1 MRYWV
6 WLTQLPYIGS
16 VSANRLLDKFGIPEA
31 IYNADREDLV
41 KITGI
46 NNRQIKSILTNR
58 KLDQADSIL
67 DNCEK
72 CGIFILTKQDKLYPD
87 RVKKYRDAPSI
98 LYYKGKI
105 REVKHT
111 VGIVG
116 ARRCTQDTKQFVAEL
131 TEKFVSDNHTIVSG
145 MAKGVDSYA
154 HTVCVNAGG
163 YTIAIL
169 GNGLDLCYPSEHVKL
184 MQAIEEKGLLLS
196 EYPPGTRPTR
206 YSFPMRNRLISAWSD
221 ELVVVQAGKGS
232 GALITAD
239 YTRKYNKSVCFY

>member
-1 MRYWV
+1 
-6 WLTQLPYIGS
+6 
-16 VSANRLLDKFGIPEA
+16 
-31 IYNADREDLV
+31 
-41 KITGI
+41 
-46 NNRQIKSILTNR
+46 
-58 KLDQADSIL
+58 
-67 DNCEK
+67 
-72 CGIFILTKQDKLYPD
+72 
-87 RVKKYRDAPSI
+87 
-98 LYYKGKI
+98 
-105 REVKHT
+105 
-111 VGIVG
+111 
-116 ARRCTQDTKQFVAEL
+116 
-131 TEKFVSDNHTIVSG
+131 

-154 HTVCVNAGG
+154 HTVCINADG

-239 YTRKYNKSVCFY
+239 YTRKYNKKVCFY

>member
-72 CGIFILTKQDKLYPD
+72 CRIFILT
-87 RVKKYRDAPSI
+87 
-98 LYYKGKI
+98 
-105 REVKHT
+105 
-111 VGIVG
+111 
-116 ARRCTQDTKQFVAEL
+116 
-131 TEKFVSDNHTIVSG
+131 
-145 MAKGVDSYA
+145 
-154 HTVCVNAGG
+154 
-163 YTIAIL
+163 
-169 GNGLDLCYPSEHVKL
+169 
-184 MQAIEEKGLLLS
+184 
-196 EYPPGTRPTR
+196 
-206 YSFPMRNRLISAWSD
+206 
-221 ELVVVQAGKGS
+221 
-232 GALITAD
+232 
-239 YTRKYNKSVCFY
+239 